1 MDGILN
7 INKPWGNTSFS
18 VVAMVKRLSGE
29 RRVGHAGTLDPAAT
43 GVLPVCLGQG
53 TRVVEF
59 LVDATKTYR
68 AEIELGITTDTY
80 DAVGQVVQRGDP
92 SGVSREQL
100 ETALASF
107 CGLVEQTP
115 PMYSAVKYQG
125 QPLYKLAREGITIA
139 RKSRPAMIHHLE
151 LLDWQPPIAAIE
163 VVCGKGT
170 YIRSLAH
177 DLGQLLGCGA
187 CLKNLVRRRCG
198 PFDIKDAVSL
208 SELEDAFRYGYW
220 QHLVYPIDSVV
231 LHWAAIVVGKD
242 AGQSLRNGRP
252 LAAEKGA
259 RSESGHPAIAGFPV
273 ENRCRAYDLD
283 GSFIGVLRFNP
294 VVGEWQPKKVFPHNS
309 TEGWSRPACC
319 QKGEESNLG

>member
-18 VVAMVKRLSGE
+18 IVAMVKRLSGE
-29 RRVGHAGTLDPAAT
+29 HHVGHAGTLDPAAT

-80 DAVGQVVQRGDP
+80 DAAGQVIQREDP
-92 SGVSREQL
+92 SRVNREQL
-100 ETALASF
+100 ESALASF
-107 CGLVEQTP
+107 RGQVEQIP

-125 QPLYKLAREGITIA
+125 KPLYKLAREGITID

-151 LLDWQPPIAAIE
+151 LLDWQLPVAVIE

-187 CLKNLVRRRCG
+187 CLRNLVRQRCG
-198 PFDIKDAVSL
+198 SFDIKDAVSL
-208 SELEDAFRYGYW
+208 PELEDAFRYGYW

-242 AGQSLRNGRP
+242 AGQSLRNGRS
-252 LAAEKGA
+252 LAPGTGDQATA
-259 RSESGHPAIAGFPV
+259 AFPAG
-273 ENRCRAYDLD
+273 NRCRAYDLD

-294 VVGEWQPKKVFPHNS
+294 VTGEWQPKKVFPQSSN
-309 TEGWSRPACC
+309 EGWSRPACC